1 MFQNRDI
8 IIFGD
13 DWGRHP
19 STIQHITSVL
29 SKSNRIL
36 WVSSLGLRSPRF
48 RFYDLKRIID
58 KFAKIVST
66 TPRHLNHNNIT
77 ELHPF
82 IFPFYDIRIVR
93 WLNNI
98 LLKRKILLKIRELN
112 FSDVILL
119 VSTPVA
125 CDIVGTLQEKSS
137 YYLCFDDYNRFDN
150 VYRSLNEME
159 NKILN
164 RVDGSFAVSDILL
177 QTRQCKTGE
186 NYFLPQGV
194 EVEHFQRPSGVIP
207 VPMLNIKKPIV
218 GFFGLITTWVDLDLV
233 FKCAK
238 TYPSVSF
245 VLIGR
250 ATVDMGKYSGLG
262 NFIYL
267 GEVAYEYLPEYA
279 RLFDVGIV
287 PFILNELT
295 IASNPIKILEYLALG
310 LPVVST
316 NLPEARKFGDSIL
329 IAENDNEFISLI
341 GIALQRNSL
350 EEKEERRM
358 KARKYSWDAI
368 GDLLSQKI
376 QEIENK
382 KLSNQKIIG

>member
-1 MFQNRDI
+1 MLQNRDI

-19 STIQHITSVL
+19 STIQHIASVL

-48 RFYDLKRIID
+48 RLYDLKRIME
-58 KFAKIVST
+58 KFSKIVLSV
-66 TPRHLNHNNIT
+66 PQRQNFVNIV
-77 ELHPF
+77 ELHPT
-82 IFPFYDIRIVR
+82 IIPFYDIKIVR

-98 LLKRKILLKIRELN
+98 LLKRKIQRKLKELN
-112 FSDVILL
+112 FSNVILL

-125 CDIVGTLQEKSS
+125 CDIVGALQEKSS
-137 YYLCFDDYNRFDN
+137 YYLCFDDYGRFDN
-150 VYRSLNEME
+150 VFKSLNEME
-159 NKILN
+159 MKILSL
-164 RVDGSFAVSDILL
+164 VDGCFAVSDVLL
-177 QTRQCKTGE
+177 QTRQCKAGE
-186 NYFLPQGV
+186 NHFLPQGV
-194 EVEHFQRPSGVIP
+194 DVEHFERVP
-207 VPMLNIKKPIV
+207 VAVPEQIKNIKKPIV
-218 GFFGLITTWVDLDLV
+218 GFFGLITTWVDIDLV
-233 FKCAK
+233 YKSAK
-238 TYPSVSF
+238 AYPSVSF

-250 ATVDMGKYSGLG
+250 TTVEMKKYSGLE
-262 NFIYL
+262 NFYYL
-267 GEVAYEYLPEYA
+267 GEIAYDSLPEYA
-279 RLFDVGIV
+279 CLFDVGIV
-287 PFILNELT
+287 PFILSELT

-316 NLPEARKFGDSIL
+316 NLPEAKKFGDSIL

-376 QEIENK
+376 EEIENK
-382 KLSNQKIIG
+382 KLLS